1 MIVSVM
7 HVLVG
12 RKQEVEKRTKMKDSV
27 KQLRAVKQTMQS
39 PTAVHLPPPPPPP
52 LHALPPHLH
61 LVVKTDIA
69 GRFSVDDS
77 LSHADA
83 NPHTVTSPP
92 VSHDGV
98 NLTLTTL
105 RF

>member
-1 MIVSVM
+1 M

-12 RKQEVEKRTKMKDSV
+12 RKQEVEKQTKMKDSV
-27 KQLRAVKQTMQS
+27 KQMQAAKQSLQS
-39 PTAVHLPPPPPPP
+39 LTAVHLPPPPPPP

-61 LVVKTDIA
+61 PVVKTDIG
-69 GRFSVDDS
+69 GRFSIDDS
-77 LSHADA
+77 MSHADA
-83 NPHTVTSPP
+83 NPHTVTSPA